1 MIGLA
6 ASCLAGLFIACSN
19 SLEREKDGLVCIHR
33 TNIASNGL
41 DDFHLTGFRR
51 AHDSSSDLRGL
62 GFGFYPA
69 FYR

>member
-1 MIGLA
+1 MIGFA
-6 ASCLAGLFIACSN
+6 ASCLAGVLSPARGRW
-19 SLEREKDGLVCIHR
+19 REKKDGLACIHR

-41 DDFHLTGFRR
+41 DDFHLTDFRR
-51 AHDSSSDLRGL
+51 AHDSSIDLRGL